1 MTFKRKKENIED
13 RIVVVSGLPRSGTS
27 MMMKMLEAGGIVILT
42 DHARKA
48 DEDNP
53 KGYFEYER
61 VKKIKDGDVDWLP
74 QAKGKV
80 VKIIAALVTH
90 LPHSYEY
97 DVIFMRRAIQE
108 ILASQRQMLI
118 RRGEDP
124 DKVEDEVL
132 AVLFEKHLAQVIDW
146 AKKQKNVRFIE
157 VDYNDMLKDPDPL
170 IRNINQF
177 LGNRLDAN
185 QMASV
190 IDPELYR
197 QRKT

>member
-1 MTFKRKKENIED
+1 MAFKRKKENIKD
-13 RIVVVSGLPRSGTS
+13 RIVVISGLPRSGTS
-27 MMMKMLEAGGIVILT
+27 MMMKMIEAGGLVILT
-42 DHARKA
+42 DHERKA

-61 VKKIKDGDVDWLP
+61 VKKLKDGDVDWLT

-97 DVIFMRRAIQE
+97 DVIFMRRAIPE

-170 IRNINQF
+170 IRNINRF
-177 LGNRLDAN
+177 FGNRLDAN

>member
-1 MTFKRKKENIED
+1 
-13 RIVVVSGLPRSGTS
+13 
-27 MMMKMLEAGGIVILT
+27 
-42 DHARKA
+42 
-48 DEDNP
+48 
-53 KGYFEYER
+53 
-61 VKKIKDGDVDWLP
+61 
-74 QAKGKV
+74 
-80 VKIIAALVTH
+80 LVTH

-97 DVIFMRRAIQE
+97 DVIFMRRAIPE

-146 AKKQKNVRFIE
+146 AKKQKNVRFTE

-170 IRNINQF
+170 IKKINRF
-177 LGNRLDAN
+177 FGNRLDAN
-185 QMASV
+185 QMTSV

-197 QRKT
+197 QRKM

>member
-1 MTFKRKKENIED
+1 MAFKRKKENIKD

-27 MMMKMLEAGGIVILT
+27 MMIKMLEAGGIVILT
-42 DHARKA
+42 DHERKA

-61 VKKIKDGDVDWLP
+61 VKKLKDGDVDWLP

-97 DVIFMRRAIQE
+97 DVIFMRRAIPE

-170 IRNINQF
+170 IRNINRF
-177 LGNRLDAN
+177 FGNRLDAN